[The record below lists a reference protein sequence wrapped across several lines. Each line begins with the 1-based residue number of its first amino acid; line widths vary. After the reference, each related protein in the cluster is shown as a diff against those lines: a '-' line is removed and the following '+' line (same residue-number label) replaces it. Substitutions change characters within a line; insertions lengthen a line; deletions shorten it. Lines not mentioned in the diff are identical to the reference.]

1 MWSDCQQTLELCL
14 ITQFVLT
21 RGDLTSF
28 NFCFDGIEKDS
39 IVAASTIRVKN
50 QKSHFLL
57 GYNEMLSRIKP
68 SKIICYGKPFDEMK
82 GDIIEVD
89 YSKTNNLQKSNSSLY
104 IKTFYGYVDDTYR
117 KGGESAD
124 GQSSG
129 NPESE
134 QAWTPKDKE
143 SKRFLGEPGE
153 IKRTF

>member
-1 MWSDCQQTLELCL
+1 MRSDCQQKLELCL

-21 RGDLTSF
+21 MGDLTSF
-28 NFCFDGIEKDS
+28 NFC
-39 IVAASTIRVKN
+39 
-50 QKSHFLL
+50 
-57 GYNEMLSRIKP
+57 
-68 SKIICYGKPFDEMK
+68 FDEMK

-89 YSKTNNLQKSNSSLY
+89 YAKTNNLQKSNSSLY
-104 IKTFYGYVDDTYR
+104 IETFYGYVDDTYR

-134 QAWTPKDKE
+134 QDWTPKDKE

>member
-1 MWSDCQQTLELCL
+1 MSANAELCL

-28 NFCFDGIEKDS
+28 NFCFD
-39 IVAASTIRVKN
+39 
-50 QKSHFLL
+50 
-57 GYNEMLSRIKP
+57 
-68 SKIICYGKPFDEMK
+68 EMK

-89 YSKTNNLQKSNSSLY
+89 YAKTNNLQKSNSSLY
-104 IKTFYGYVDDTYR
+104 IKTFYGYVDNTYR

-129 NPESE
+129 NPEPE

-143 SKRFLGEPGE
+143 TKRFLGEPGE

>member
-1 MWSDCQQTLELCL
+1 MRSDCQQTLELCL

-21 RGDLTSF
+21 SF
-28 NFCFDGIEKDS
+28 NFC
-39 IVAASTIRVKN
+39 
-50 QKSHFLL
+50 
-57 GYNEMLSRIKP
+57 
-68 SKIICYGKPFDEMK
+68 FDEMK

-89 YSKTNNLQKSNSSLY
+89 YAKTNNLQKSNISLY
-104 IKTFYGYVDDTYR
+104 IKTFYGYVDNTYR

-153 IKRTF
+153 IIYNRFY

>member
-1 MWSDCQQTLELCL
+1 MWSDCQQKLELCL

-28 NFCFDGIEKDS
+28 NFC
-39 IVAASTIRVKN
+39 
-50 QKSHFLL
+50 
-57 GYNEMLSRIKP
+57 
-68 SKIICYGKPFDEMK
+68 FDEMK

-104 IKTFYGYVDDTYR
+104 IETFYGYVDDTYR

-143 SKRFLGEPGE
+143 SKRFLGNPEKLKE
-153 IKRTF
+153 HFNFHKNYL

>member
-1 MWSDCQQTLELCL
+1 MRSDCQQTLELCL

-21 RGDLTSF
+21 SF
-28 NFCFDGIEKDS
+28 NFC
-39 IVAASTIRVKN
+39 
-50 QKSHFLL
+50 
-57 GYNEMLSRIKP
+57 
-68 SKIICYGKPFDEMK
+68 FDEMK

-89 YSKTNNLQKSNSSLY
+89 YSKTNNLQKSSNGLY

-124 GQSSG
+124 GRSSG